1 VPELPEVEAHARRVR
16 RWTAGR
22 SWVGLRVVDPTAA
35 RASLSTRPSDGGAA
49 LGDWA
54 GPCGEVL
61 RVAKRIGLVRGVG
74 SSGALVHLGMTGHL
88 SRVVGDDV
96 PRFGRVGWRLDDGS
110 TIWLV
115 DARRFG
121 CVVPVADVAGAIAE
135 GLGPDADAFPDGPS
149 LAARFRGCRGPI
161 KPALLDQARVGG
173 LGNIHAGEALWRIGV
188 HPRRPVPAVP
198 EAAWAA
204 LAAGLPGWLEAAVL
218 QEGPDHDGDL
228 RYVSEGGDN
237 PFFVYDREGQPCP
250 RCAAP
255 IQREV
260 VGGRGSWWCPACQ
273 PAPCGSAAVR

>member
-1 VPELPEVEAHARRVR
+1 MPELPEVEAHARRVR

-22 SWVGLRVVDPTAA
+22 SWVGVRVVDPTAV
-35 RASLSTRPSDGGAA
+35 RPGLSTRPSEGGVSP
-49 LGDWA
+49 GVWS
-54 GPCGEVL
+54 GPCGGVL
-61 RVAKRIGLVRGVG
+61 RVAKRVGLRAGPTG
-74 SSGALVHLGMTGHL
+74 GALVHLGMTGHL
-88 SRVVGDDV
+88 SRVLGGDV
-96 PRFGRVGWRLDDGS
+96 PRFGRFAWQLDDGCA
-110 TIWLV
+110 IWLV

-121 CVVPVADVAGAIAE
+121 CVVPVDDVASAIVA
-135 GLGPDADAFPDGPS
+135 GLGPDADAFADGTS

-173 LGNIHAGEALWRIGV
+173 LGNIHAGEALWQVGV
-188 HPRRPVPAVP
+188 HPRRPVPEVP
-198 EAAWAA
+198 EAAWDA

-218 QEGPDHDGDL
+218 NEGPDHDGDL
-228 RYVSEGGDN
+228 RYVSEGGAN

-260 VGGRGSWWCPACQ
+260 IGGRGSWWCPACQ